1 MKTTH
6 KQMLEFL
13 LIIQRL
19 VRKHCTDL
27 HFSVSTQF
35 KESERVLSYISVH
48 VTIYNFN
55 SNTIKYSR
63 SFSFYIVNDINE
75 NNTIIHN
82 KYDSFLIEPPK
93 SFQKNYFALVSI
105 NLALLITSSGSF
117 IPNCSSVCLFTAIST
132 VSDILYGK
140 SDGFFPSFKISA
152 AIFPASF
159 PNW

>member
-48 VTIYNFN
+48 VTVYNFN
-55 SNTIKYSR
+55 SDTIRHSR
-63 SFSFYIVNDINE
+63 SFSFYIVNSINE
-75 NNTIIHN
+75 NNITLDNLREYIGYEIAYLN
-82 KYDSFLIEPPK
+82 RLRNNSKQDSLTGE
-93 SFQKNYFALVSI
+93 V
-105 NLALLITSSGSF
+105 
-117 IPNCSSVCLFTAIST
+117 
-132 VSDILYGK
+132 
-140 SDGFFPSFKISA
+140 
-152 AIFPASF
+152 
-159 PNW
+159 

>member
-1 MKTTH
+1 MFSYIFLRLNCLRLLVIQFVRIVLSILSHRSRSVYSFFIDYSFKSLYMKTTH

-63 SFSFYIVNDINE
+63 FFSFYIVNDINE
-75 NNTIIHN
+75 NNIVLYNLRNYIHMEVATIN
-82 KYDSFLIEPPK
+82 NLREKVKRDSLTGE
-93 SFQKNYFALVSI
+93 V
-105 NLALLITSSGSF
+105 
-117 IPNCSSVCLFTAIST
+117 
-132 VSDILYGK
+132 
-140 SDGFFPSFKISA
+140 
-152 AIFPASF
+152 
-159 PNW
+159 

>member
-35 KESERVLSYISVH
+35 KEFERVLNYISVN
-48 VTIYNFN
+48 VIVYNFN

-75 NNTIIHN
+75 NNTTLDNLREYVRYEIKHLN
-82 KYDSFLIEPPK
+82 KLRKYFKQDSLTGE
-93 SFQKNYFALVSI
+93 V
-105 NLALLITSSGSF
+105 
-117 IPNCSSVCLFTAIST
+117 
-132 VSDILYGK
+132 
-140 SDGFFPSFKISA
+140 
-152 AIFPASF
+152 
-159 PNW
+159 

>member
-35 KESERVLSYISVH
+35 KESKRVLSYISVH

-63 SFSFYIVNDINE
+63 FFSFYIVNDINE
-75 NNTIIHN
+75 NNTTLDNLREYVRYEIKHLN
-82 KYDSFLIEPPK
+82 KLRKYFKRDSLTGE
-93 SFQKNYFALVSI
+93 V
-105 NLALLITSSGSF
+105 
-117 IPNCSSVCLFTAIST
+117 
-132 VSDILYGK
+132 
-140 SDGFFPSFKISA
+140 
-152 AIFPASF
+152 
-159 PNW
+159 

>member
-1 MKTTH
+1 MFNYIFLRLNCLRLLVIQFVRIVLSILSPIGVEASTPFFIDYSFKSLYMKTTH

-35 KESERVLSYISVH
+35 KESERLLNYISVN
-48 VTIYNFN
+48 VIVYNFN

-75 NNTIIHN
+75 NNTTLDNLREYVRYEIKHLN
-82 KYDSFLIEPPK
+82 KLRKYFKQDSLTGE
-93 SFQKNYFALVSI
+93 V
-105 NLALLITSSGSF
+105 
-117 IPNCSSVCLFTAIST
+117 
-132 VSDILYGK
+132 
-140 SDGFFPSFKISA
+140 
-152 AIFPASF
+152 
-159 PNW
+159 

>member
-1 MKTTH
+1 MFSYIFLRLNCLRLLVIQFVRIVLSILSHRSRSVYSFFIDYSFKSLYMKTTH

-63 SFSFYIVNDINE
+63 SFSFYIVNDIEE
-75 NNTIIHN
+75 NNIVLDNLRNYIHMEVATIN
-82 KYDSFLIEPPK
+82 NLREKVKRDSLTGE
-93 SFQKNYFALVSI
+93 V
-105 NLALLITSSGSF
+105 
-117 IPNCSSVCLFTAIST
+117 
-132 VSDILYGK
+132 
-140 SDGFFPSFKISA
+140 
-152 AIFPASF
+152 
-159 PNW
+159 

>member
-48 VTIYNFN
+48 VTVYNFN
-55 SNTIKYSR
+55 SDTIRYSR
-63 SFSFYIVNDINE
+63 SFSFYIVNSINE
-75 NNTIIHN
+75 NNITLDNLREYIRYEIAYLN
-82 KYDSFLIEPPK
+82 RLRNNSKQDSLTGE
-93 SFQKNYFALVSI
+93 V
-105 NLALLITSSGSF
+105 
-117 IPNCSSVCLFTAIST
+117 
-132 VSDILYGK
+132 
-140 SDGFFPSFKISA
+140 
-152 AIFPASF
+152 
-159 PNW
+159 

>member
-19 VRKHCTDL
+19 IRKHCTDL

-48 VTIYNFN
+48 VTTYNFN

-63 SFSFYIVNDINE
+63 LFSFYISLDIDE
-75 NNTIIHN
+75 NNIALDNLRNYIYMEVATIN
-82 KYDSFLIEPPK
+82 NLRSKFKRDSLTGE
-93 SFQKNYFALVSI
+93 V
-105 NLALLITSSGSF
+105 
-117 IPNCSSVCLFTAIST
+117 
-132 VSDILYGK
+132 
-140 SDGFFPSFKISA
+140 
-152 AIFPASF
+152 
-159 PNW
+159 

>member
-48 VTIYNFN
+48 VTTYNFN

-63 SFSFYIVNDINE
+63 LFSFYIVNNIDE
-75 NNTIIHN
+75 NNIALDDLRNYIYMEVATIN
-82 KYDSFLIEPPK
+82 
-93 SFQKNYFALVSI
+93 
-105 NLALLITSSGSF
+105 NLRSKLKRNSLTGE
-117 IPNCSSVCLFTAIST
+117 V
-132 VSDILYGK
+132 
-140 SDGFFPSFKISA
+140 
-152 AIFPASF
+152 
-159 PNW
+159 

>member
-48 VTIYNFN
+48 VTVYNFN
-55 SNTIKYSR
+55 SNTIRYSR
-63 SFSFYIVNDINE
+63 SFPFYIVNSINE
-75 NNTIIHN
+75 NNITLYNLREYIRYEIAYLN
-82 KYDSFLIEPPK
+82 RLRNNSKQDSLTGE
-93 SFQKNYFALVSI
+93 V
-105 NLALLITSSGSF
+105 
-117 IPNCSSVCLFTAIST
+117 
-132 VSDILYGK
+132 
-140 SDGFFPSFKISA
+140 
-152 AIFPASF
+152 
-159 PNW
+159 

>member
-1 MKTTH
+1 MFSYIFLRLNCLRLLVIQFVRIVLSVLSHRSRSVYSFFIDYSFKSLYMKTTH

-63 SFSFYIVNDINE
+63 FFSFYIVNNIEE
-75 NNTIIHN
+75 NNIVLYNLRNYIHMEVATIN
-82 KYDSFLIEPPK
+82 NLREKVKRDSLTGE
-93 SFQKNYFALVSI
+93 V
-105 NLALLITSSGSF
+105 
-117 IPNCSSVCLFTAIST
+117 
-132 VSDILYGK
+132 
-140 SDGFFPSFKISA
+140 
-152 AIFPASF
+152 
-159 PNW
+159 

>member
-48 VTIYNFN
+48 VTTYNFN

-63 SFSFYIVNDINE
+63 LFSFYIVNDIDE
-75 NNTIIHN
+75 NNIALDNLRNYIYMEVATIN
-82 KYDSFLIEPPK
+82 
-93 SFQKNYFALVSI
+93 
-105 NLALLITSSGSF
+105 NLRSKLKRNSLTGE
-117 IPNCSSVCLFTAIST
+117 V
-132 VSDILYGK
+132 
-140 SDGFFPSFKISA
+140 
-152 AIFPASF
+152 
-159 PNW
+159 

>member
-1 MKTTH
+1 MFSYIFLRLNCLRLLVIQFVRIVLSILSHWSRSVYSFFIDYSFKSLYMKTTH

-63 SFSFYIVNDINE
+63 FFSFYIVNNIEE
-75 NNTIIHN
+75 NNIVLYNLRNYIHMEVATIN
-82 KYDSFLIEPPK
+82 NLREKVKRDSLTGE
-93 SFQKNYFALVSI
+93 V
-105 NLALLITSSGSF
+105 
-117 IPNCSSVCLFTAIST
+117 
-132 VSDILYGK
+132 
-140 SDGFFPSFKISA
+140 
-152 AIFPASF
+152 
-159 PNW
+159 

>member
-35 KESERVLSYISVH
+35 KESERVLNYVSVH

-75 NNTIIHN
+75 NNTTLDRLREYVRYETMCRN
-82 KYDSFLIEPPK
+82 KLRKNFKQDSLTGEE
-93 SFQKNYFALVSI
+93 L
-105 NLALLITSSGSF
+105 
-117 IPNCSSVCLFTAIST
+117 
-132 VSDILYGK
+132 
-140 SDGFFPSFKISA
+140 
-152 AIFPASF
+152 
-159 PNW
+159 

>member
-63 SFSFYIVNDINE
+63 FFSFYIVDGIEE
-75 NNTIIHN
+75 NNIVLYNLRNYIHMEVATIN
-82 KYDSFLIEPPK
+82 NLREKVKRDSLTGE
-93 SFQKNYFALVSI
+93 V
-105 NLALLITSSGSF
+105 
-117 IPNCSSVCLFTAIST
+117 
-132 VSDILYGK
+132 
-140 SDGFFPSFKISA
+140 
-152 AIFPASF
+152 
-159 PNW
+159 

>member
-27 HFSVSTQF
+27 HFLVSTQF
-35 KESERVLSYISVH
+35 KESERVLNYISVN
-48 VTIYNFN
+48 VIVYNFN

-75 NNTIIHN
+75 NNITLDNLREYVRYKIKHLN
-82 KYDSFLIEPPK
+82 KLRKYFKQDSLTGE
-93 SFQKNYFALVSI
+93 V
-105 NLALLITSSGSF
+105 
-117 IPNCSSVCLFTAIST
+117 
-132 VSDILYGK
+132 
-140 SDGFFPSFKISA
+140 
-152 AIFPASF
+152 
-159 PNW
+159 

>member
-19 VRKHCTDL
+19 VRKHCTNL

-55 SNTIKYSR
+55 SNAIKYSR
-63 SFSFYIVNDINE
+63 FFSFYIVNDIEE
-75 NNTIIHN
+75 NNIVLDNLRNYIHMEVATIN
-82 KYDSFLIEPPK
+82 NLREKVKRDSLTGE
-93 SFQKNYFALVSI
+93 V
-105 NLALLITSSGSF
+105 
-117 IPNCSSVCLFTAIST
+117 
-132 VSDILYGK
+132 
-140 SDGFFPSFKISA
+140 
-152 AIFPASF
+152 
-159 PNW
+159 

>member
-1 MKTTH
+1 MFSYIFLRLNCLRLLVIQFVRIVLSILSHRSRSVYSFFIDYSFKSLYMKTTH

-63 SFSFYIVNDINE
+63 FFSFYIVNDIEE
-75 NNTIIHN
+75 NNIVLDNLRNYIHMEVATINSLRSKI
-82 KYDSFLIEPPK
+82 KRDSLTGE
-93 SFQKNYFALVSI
+93 V
-105 NLALLITSSGSF
+105 
-117 IPNCSSVCLFTAIST
+117 
-132 VSDILYGK
+132 
-140 SDGFFPSFKISA
+140 
-152 AIFPASF
+152 
-159 PNW
+159 

>member
-1 MKTTH
+1 MFSYIFLRLNCLRLLVIQFVRIVLSILSHRSRSVYSFFIDYSFKSLYMKTTH

-63 SFSFYIVNDINE
+63 FFSFYIVNDIEE
-75 NNTIIHN
+75 NNIVLDNLRNYIHMEVATIN
-82 KYDSFLIEPPK
+82 NLREKVKRDSLTGE
-93 SFQKNYFALVSI
+93 V
-105 NLALLITSSGSF
+105 
-117 IPNCSSVCLFTAIST
+117 
-132 VSDILYGK
+132 
-140 SDGFFPSFKISA
+140 
-152 AIFPASF
+152 
-159 PNW
+159 

>member
-1 MKTTH
+1 MFSYIFLRLNCLKLLVIQFVRIVLSILSHRSRSVYSFFIDYSFKLLYMKTTH

-48 VTIYNFN
+48 VIIYNFN

-63 SFSFYIVNDINE
+63 FFSFHIVNDIEE
-75 NNTIIHN
+75 NNIILDNLRNYIHMEVATIN
-82 KYDSFLIEPPK
+82 NLREKVKRDSLTGE
-93 SFQKNYFALVSI
+93 V
-105 NLALLITSSGSF
+105 
-117 IPNCSSVCLFTAIST
+117 
-132 VSDILYGK
+132 
-140 SDGFFPSFKISA
+140 
-152 AIFPASF
+152 
-159 PNW
+159 

>member
-1 MKTTH
+1 MFSYIFLRLNCLRLLVIQFVRIVLSILSHRSRSVYSFFIDYSFKSLYMKTTH

-63 SFSFYIVNDINE
+63 FFSFYIVNNIEE
-75 NNTIIHN
+75 NNIVLYNLRNYIHMEVATIN
-82 KYDSFLIEPPK
+82 NLREKVKRDSLTGE
-93 SFQKNYFALVSI
+93 V
-105 NLALLITSSGSF
+105 
-117 IPNCSSVCLFTAIST
+117 
-132 VSDILYGK
+132 
-140 SDGFFPSFKISA
+140 
-152 AIFPASF
+152 
-159 PNW
+159 

>member
-1 MKTTH
+1 MFSYIFLRLNCLRLLVIQFVRIVLSILSHRSRSVYSFFIDYSFKSLYMKTTH

-35 KESERVLSYISVH
+35 KESERVLSYINVH

-63 SFSFYIVNDINE
+63 SFSFYIVNDIEE
-75 NNTIIHN
+75 NNIVLDNLRNYIHMEVATIN
-82 KYDSFLIEPPK
+82 NLREKVKRDSLTGE
-93 SFQKNYFALVSI
+93 V
-105 NLALLITSSGSF
+105 
-117 IPNCSSVCLFTAIST
+117 
-132 VSDILYGK
+132 
-140 SDGFFPSFKISA
+140 
-152 AIFPASF
+152 
-159 PNW
+159 

>member
-1 MKTTH
+1 MFSYIFLRLNCLRLLVIQFVRIVLSILSHRSRSVYSFFIDYSFKSLYMKTTH

-63 SFSFYIVNDINE
+63 FFSFYIVDNIEE
-75 NNTIIHN
+75 NNIVLYNLRNYIHMEVATIN
-82 KYDSFLIEPPK
+82 NLREKVKRDSLTGE
-93 SFQKNYFALVSI
+93 V
-105 NLALLITSSGSF
+105 
-117 IPNCSSVCLFTAIST
+117 
-132 VSDILYGK
+132 
-140 SDGFFPSFKISA
+140 
-152 AIFPASF
+152 
-159 PNW
+159 

>member
-35 KESERVLSYISVH
+35 EESERVLNYISVH
-48 VTIYNFN
+48 VIVYNFN
-55 SNTIKYSR
+55 NNAIKYSR

-75 NNTIIHN
+75 NNTTLDNLREYVRYEIKHLN
-82 KYDSFLIEPPK
+82 KLRKYFKQDSLTGE
-93 SFQKNYFALVSI
+93 L
-105 NLALLITSSGSF
+105 
-117 IPNCSSVCLFTAIST
+117 
-132 VSDILYGK
+132 
-140 SDGFFPSFKISA
+140 
-152 AIFPASF
+152 
-159 PNW
+159 